1 VVQVEKSVG
10 CVCADSNSVEQNDSW
25 PKYAVSTWPYPVQR
39 TRSPVKVHSHLIKM
53 FLFAAMDVHLD
64 KLWSDQELVYDYKAD
79 LHDLGNGSITY

>member
-1 VVQVEKSVG
+1 
-10 CVCADSNSVEQNDSW
+10 
-25 PKYAVSTWPYPVQR
+25 
-39 TRSPVKVHSHLIKM
+39 M